1 LKGENEMTRNIG
13 LRTRALLFAGLLPL
27 ALAGCPWDQTPGEK
41 PGNAKLVA
49 FESQADLLNYFKE
62 QARQRTRAQ
71 RSFGP
76 FGFGAIGMP
85 AAAEGDADTGGADAA
100 SDDGQSFSTTNIQ
113 EVGVDESDVIKS
125 DGTYFYVADGDT
137 LRIVQADPLS
147 ALAEVGRL
155 DLDVY
160 ATGLYRYGTKL
171 IVLAQGYEEYGGGSG
186 GPEIMVWPPYYVG
199 ADLTVL
205 EVDVSDP
212 AAPAVTKEIELDGAL
227 ADSRLT
233 NERLILVLTIAPAL
247 PENPTPLAIS
257 LMTLDEVM
265 PKART
270 RSRER
275 EMVQW
280 ENCLH
285 PGNPDGYFMTAV
297 VTLDAEDIETTM
309 HSVAVIAEA
318 GTIYASTEALY
329 VTDSD
334 YDASD
339 NYREMTAIHKFAF
352 DDAGAA
358 QYVASGSV
366 PGRLLNQF
374 SLGEYEG
381 YLRVATH
388 VTNPRFFGFFSGP
401 DVAVDVAPGSAQDV
415 QPPEDFNAVYVLRE
429 SGIELKATGVIENI
443 APNEDLHSA
452 RFVGD
457 HGFLVT
463 FRKIDPLFVIDLRD
477 PNDPQVVGALKVPG
491 FSDYL
496 HPVDD
501 THLIG
506 VGRATIP
513 TDDGFDWFQGVQI
526 SLFDV
531 SNWSNPT
538 PVEQITLGGR
548 GSSSEV
554 DRTHK
559 GFTFLPDR
567 GLLAIPVRLYTVE
580 ESPWVYGELE
590 FEGVVAFQVDV
601 ESGFTKLG
609 QLETVGAGEPGD
621 YFWYYEPED
630 WTRAAFIEDTLYAIN
645 RDGVAGAPLD
655 DPENAA
661 TFEFED

>member
-1 LKGENEMTRNIG
+1 MTRT
-13 LRTRALLFAGLLPL
+13 LRLQTRVLLFAGLLPL
-27 ALAGCPWDQTPGEK
+27 ALAGCPWDQPPGDTPD
-41 PGNAKLVA
+41 NAKLVA

-76 FGFGAIGMP
+76 FGSGAMGWP
-85 AAAEGDADTGGADAA
+85 AAAEGDLADDSGGDGADATGEQA
-100 SDDGQSFSTTNIQ
+100 FSTTNIQ
-113 EVGVDESDVIKS
+113 EAGVDESDVFKS
-125 DGTYFYVADGDT
+125 DGTYFYIADGDT

-160 ATGLYRYGTKL
+160 ASGLYLYGSRL
-171 IVLAQGYEEYGGGSG
+171 IVLAQRYEEYEDGWAR
-186 GPEIMVWPPYYVG
+186 PEMMIWPPYYVG
-199 ADLTVL
+199 AGLTVL

-212 AAPAVTKEIELDGAL
+212 AAPELTRQIELDGAL

-233 NERLILVLTIAPAL
+233 NDRLILVLTIAPEL
-247 PENPTPLAIS
+247 PEDPTPLAINM
-257 LMTLDEVM
+257 MTLDDVM

-280 ENCLH
+280 EHCLH

-297 VTLDAEDIETTM
+297 VTLDVADIETIM
-309 HSVAVIAEA
+309 HSVVVIAQA

-339 NYREMTAIHKFAF
+339 DYREMTAIHKFAF
-352 DDAGAA
+352 DEDGAA
-358 QYVASGSV
+358 QYAASGSV

-374 SLGEYEG
+374 SLGEHAD
-381 YLRVATH
+381 YLRAATH
-388 VTNPRFFGFFSGP
+388 VSNPVFFGMF
-401 DVAVDVAPGSAQDV
+401 DVAPVGAADAPAAQDI
-415 QPPEDFNAVYVLRE
+415 QPPSDFNAVYVL
-429 SGIELKATGVIENI
+429 GQKGGELAVTGSVENI

-452 RFVGD
+452 RFLGD

-463 FRKIDPLFVIDLRD
+463 FRKIDPLFVLDLSD
-477 PNDPQVVGALKVPG
+477 PADPQVVGELKVPG

-506 VGRATIP
+506 VGRATVP
-513 TDDGFDWFQGVQI
+513 TEDGFDWFQGVQI

-531 SNWSNPT
+531 SNWSNPSA
-538 PVEQITLGGR
+538 VEQITLGGR

-559 GFTFLPDR
+559 GFTFLADR
-567 GLLAIPVRLYTVE
+567 GLLAIPMQLYTVE
-580 ESPWVYGELE
+580 DSPWVYGELE
-590 FEGVVAFQVDV
+590 FEGVVAFQVDTAT
-601 ESGFTKLG
+601 GFTELG
-609 QLETVGAGEPGD
+609 RLATVGAGEPGD
-621 YFWYYEPED
+621 YFWYYEPDD
-630 WTRAAFIEDTLYAIN
+630 WARAAFIGQTLYAV
-645 RDGVAGAPLD
+645 DPAGVAAAPLD
-655 DPENAA
+655 DLEGPTAI
-661 TFEFED
+661 EFAE